1 MTVGISPTKGVSPPF
16 LTAGKFM
23 AQSLSTEEA
32 PSPIDPGQRTF
43 FHVHLVSDSTGETLS
58 TLLKSVSAR
67 FPSAKP
73 LEHVASLVRSHTQ
86 LDKVLARIEQSPGLV
101 MYTVV
106 DRSMRR
112 RLEVKCAELQVP
124 AISCLDPL
132 LNAFAEYLGLEQTTQ
147 AGRQHVLDE
156 DYFRRIG
163 AIDFTLAHDD
173 GQMSWDL
180 EGADVVLVGV
190 SRTSKTP
197 TCMYLANKGI
207 KAGNVPLVPGVDPPP
222 ELVSLRKPMMVGLTA
237 NPDRLSQIRASRLAG
252 LGSEDKAESYT
263 DQDKVREEV
272 MKAKR
277 YFVKNGWPVIDVT
290 KRSVEETAAKI
301 LTLLSIRR
309 GGEG

>member
-1 MTVGISPTKGVSPPF
+1 MDQTQHAEETV
-16 LTAGKFM
+16 
-23 AQSLSTEEA
+23 
-32 PSPIDPGQRTF
+32 PGRRTF

-58 TLLKSVSAR
+58 TLLKSVAAR
-67 FPSAKP
+67 FPTAKP

-86 LDKVLARIEQSPGLV
+86 LDKVLARIEQAPGLV

-124 AISCLDPL
+124 AIPCLDPL
-132 LNAFAEYLGLEQTTQ
+132 LNAFAEYLGLEQTSQ
-147 AGRQHVLDE
+147 AGRQHTLDE

-207 KAGNVPLVPGVDPPP
+207 KAANVPLVPGVDPPA
-222 ELVSLRKPMMVGLTA
+222 ELKSLRKPLVVGLTA
-237 NPDRLSQIRASRLAG
+237 NPERLTQIRTSRLAG
-252 LGSEDKAESYT
+252 LGSETKAENYT
-263 DQDKVREEV
+263 DAAKVREEV
-272 MKAKR
+272 TKAKR
-277 YFVKNGWPVIDVT
+277 YFVQNGWPIIDVT
-290 KRSVEETAAKI
+290 RRSVEETAAKI
-301 LTLLSIRR
+301 LTQMSIRR

>member
-1 MTVGISPTKGVSPPF
+1 MDQAARADKTK
-16 LTAGKFM
+16 A
-23 AQSLSTEEA
+23 AR
-32 PSPIDPGQRTF
+32 RTF

-58 TLLKSVSAR
+58 TLLKSVAAR

-86 LDKVLARIEQSPGLV
+86 LDSVLARIEQAPGLV

-106 DRSMRR
+106 DPGMRR

-132 LNAFAEYLGLEQTTQ
+132 LNAFADYLGLEQTRQ
-147 AGRQHVLDE
+147 AGMQHELDE

-173 GQMSWDL
+173 GQNTWNL
-180 EGADVVLVGV
+180 EAADVVLVGV

-207 KAGNVPLVPGVDPPP
+207 KAANVPLVPGVDPPP
-222 ELVSLRKPMMVGLTA
+222 ELEKLRKPLVVGLTA
-237 NPDRLSQIRASRLAG
+237 NPDRLAAIRTSRLSN
-252 LGSEDKAESYT
+252 LGSEDRAQSYT
-263 DQDKVREEV
+263 DGAAVRDEV
-272 MKAKR
+272 TKAKR
-277 YFVKNGWPVIDVT
+277 LFVKNGWPMIDVT

>member
-1 MTVGISPTKGVSPPF
+1 MALPRTF
-16 LTAGKFM
+16 LTAGKRM
-23 AQSLSTEEA
+23 DQATRTQRHA
-32 PSPIDPGQRTF
+32 PKSRTF

-58 TLLKSVSAR
+58 TVLKSVAAR

-73 LEHVASLVRSHTQ
+73 LEHVASLVRSNAQ
-86 LDKVLARIEQSPGLV
+86 LDRVLARIEQAPGLV

-106 DRSMRR
+106 DRAMRR

-124 AISCLDPL
+124 AISVLDPF

-147 AGRQHVLDE
+147 AGAQHELDE

-163 AIDFTLAHDD
+163 AIDYTLAHDD

-207 KAGNVPLVPGVDPPP
+207 RAANVPLVPGVEPPP
-222 ELVSLRKPMMVGLTA
+222 ELETLRKPMVVGLTA
-237 NPDRLSQIRASRLAG
+237 SPDRLAQIRTSRLSN
-252 LGSEDKAESYT
+252 LDSEDRAQNYT
-263 DQDKVREEV
+263 DAVAVKDEV
-272 MKAKR
+272 TKAKR
-277 YFVKNGWPVIDVT
+277 YFVKNEWPMIDVT

-301 LTLLSIRR
+301 LTLLSIKR

>member
-1 MTVGISPTKGVSPPF
+1 MTEAATADKISGR
-16 LTAGKFM
+16 
-23 AQSLSTEEA
+23 
-32 PSPIDPGQRTF
+32 RTF

-58 TLLKSVSAR
+58 TLLKSVAAR

-86 LDKVLARIEQSPGLV
+86 LDKVLARIEQAPGLV

-106 DRSMRR
+106 DQGMRR

-132 LNAFAEYLGLEQTTQ
+132 LNAFAEYLGLEQATQ
-147 AGRQHVLDE
+147 AGMQHELDE

-173 GQMSWDL
+173 GQLSWDL

-207 KAGNVPLVPGVDPPP
+207 KAANVPLVPDVDPPA
-222 ELVSLRKPMMVGLTA
+222 ELTQLRRPLCVGLTA
-237 NPDRLSQIRASRLAG
+237 NPDRLSQIRTSRLAG
-252 LGSEDKAESYT
+252 LGSEDRAQSYT
-263 DQDKVREEV
+263 DAQKVREEV
-272 MKAKR
+272 TKAKR
-277 YFVKNGWPVIDVT
+277 YFVKNEWPVIDVT

-309 GGEG
+309 GGDA

>member
-1 MTVGISPTKGVSPPF
+1 MILPPDRAKGVNPEF
-16 LTAGKFM
+16 LTTGKRM
-23 AQSLSTEEA
+23 DQLAAA
-32 PSPIDPGQRTF
+32 PRSRQRTF

-58 TLLKSVSAR
+58 VLLKSVAAR

-86 LDKVLARIEQSPGLV
+86 LDKVLARIEQAPGLV

-147 AGRQHVLDE
+147 AGRQYELNE

-163 AIDFTLAHDD
+163 AIDYTLAHDD
-173 GQMSWDL
+173 GQMAWDL
-180 EGADVVLVGV
+180 ETADVVLVGV

-207 KAGNVPLVPGVDPPP
+207 KAANIPLVPGIDPPP
-222 ELVSLRKPMMVGLTA
+222 ELPNLRKPLVVGLTA
-237 NPDRLSQIRASRLAG
+237 NPDRLSQIRTSRLSN
-252 LGSEDKAESYT
+252 LDSEERARSYT
-263 DQDKVREEV
+263 DAEKVREEIV
-272 MKAKR
+272 KAKR
-277 YFVKNGWPVIDVT
+277 YFVRNEWPVIDVT

-309 GGEG
+309 GGDA